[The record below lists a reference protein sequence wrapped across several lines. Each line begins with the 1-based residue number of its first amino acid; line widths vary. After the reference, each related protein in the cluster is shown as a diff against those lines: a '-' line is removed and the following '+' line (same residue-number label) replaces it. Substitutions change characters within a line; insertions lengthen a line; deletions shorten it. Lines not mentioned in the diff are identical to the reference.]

1 MDLSNLKFS
10 PSRHSRPDDE
20 IKLLLKNSS
29 FNRLFNY
36 SMLRPVCLLLTLLSL
51 TLAQKK
57 HVHKKPRFTVTI
69 KNITL
74 TAGENGSYECA
85 AIGELH
91 RDTVII
97 TNFTINGSDTLA
109 ST

>member
-1 MDLSNLKFS
+1 
-10 PSRHSRPDDE
+10 
-20 IKLLLKNSS
+20 
-29 FNRLFNY
+29 
-36 SMLRPVCLLLTLLSL
+36 MLRPVCLLLTLFSL

-69 KNITL
+69 KNLTL

-85 AIGELH
+85 AIGELQSV
-91 RDTVII
+91 TVII
-97 TNFTINGSDTLA
+97 INFTSDTLA